1 MTSVAERH
9 DAVLAEQARFAQG
22 RGATAPQWLRDLR
35 ARGAA
40 RFAALGFPTV
50 RQEEWRFTNVG
61 PIAET
66 TFRLGEAAPTNA
78 SELASRV
85 SIPSVAARLVIL
97 NGRFAPELSD
107 VRALPG
113 GVVAG
118 SLARH
123 LAGDAPQAAHLGQ
136 VPWEQAPFVA
146 LNIAFLEDGAFIA
159 VPANT
164 IVEHPIH
171 VIVIN
176 GGAGKTMAHP
186 RMLIVV
192 GANSQACVAQTFLGA
207 AGECHWTNV
216 VTEVS
221 LGENATLDLV
231 TDQRETDTAYHTA
244 ALHVHLQRSS
254 TFRSRTVILGGK
266 LLRNDVMAVMAGE
279 GAHCALDGCY
289 LVDGERLV
297 DNHTT
302 IDHATP
308 HCTSH
313 ELYKGILD
321 GRARAVFNG
330 RIIVRED
337 AQKTDAKQTNR
348 ALLLSDAAMINSNPQ
363 LEIFADDVKCTHGA
377 AIGQLDEEALFYLRA
392 RGLTVKDARDMLIH
406 AYAGE
411 VLEGISIES
420 LRHQLERELFVQLD
434 RDLADH
440 AIPAHQ
446 PSPGLRRSAEAS
458 AEAEAGSLK

>member
-1 MTSVAERH
+1 MTTVAERH

-22 RGATAPQWLRDLR
+22 RGAASPQWLRDLR
-35 ARGAA
+35 ARGVA
-40 RFAALGFPTV
+40 RFQALGFPTV
-50 RQEEWRFTNVG
+50 RQEDWRFTNVA
-61 PIAET
+61 PLTET
-66 TFRLGEAAPTNA
+66 AFRLGEAAPTNA
-78 SELASRV
+78 SQLAARV
-85 SIPSVAARLVIL
+85 SIPAAGARLVIL
-97 NGRFAPELSD
+97 NGRFAPELSQVD
-107 VRALPG
+107 GLPK
-113 GVVAG
+113 GVVVG

-123 LAGDAPQAAHLGQ
+123 LAGDAPEAAHLGQ
-136 VPWEQAPFVA
+136 VPWEQLPFVA
-146 LNIAFLEDGAFIA
+146 LNTAFLDDGAFIA

-164 IVEHPIH
+164 VVEQPIQ
-171 VIVIN
+171 VVVIN

-186 RMLIVV
+186 RSLIVV
-192 GANSQACVAQTFLGA
+192 GANSQVRVAQTFLGA
-207 AGECHWTNV
+207 AGECHFTNT

-221 LGENATLDLV
+221 LGDNATLDLV
-231 TDQRETDTAYHTA
+231 TDQRETDTAFHVA
-244 ALHVHLQRSS
+244 AVLVHQQRSS
-254 TFRSRTVILGGK
+254 TFRLRTVILGGK
-266 LLRNDVMAVMAGE
+266 LLRNDVLAVLAGE

-348 ALLLSDAAMINSNPQ
+348 ALLLSDEAMINSNPQ

-392 RGLTVKDARDMLIH
+392 RGLTLKDARDMLIH

-411 VLEGISIES
+411 VLEKISIEW
-420 LRHQLERELFVQLD
+420 LRQQLERELFVQLD

-440 AIPAHQ
+440 DHPVKAGAH
-446 PSPGLRRSAEAS
+446 R
-458 AEAEAGSLK
+458 